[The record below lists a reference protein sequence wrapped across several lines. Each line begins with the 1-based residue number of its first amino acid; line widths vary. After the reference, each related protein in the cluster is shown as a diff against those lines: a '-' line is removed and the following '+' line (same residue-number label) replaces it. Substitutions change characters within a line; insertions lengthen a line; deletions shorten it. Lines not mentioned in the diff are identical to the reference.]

1 MAYASDESGK
11 MQVYVQPFPGPGAKI
26 PVSTEG
32 GESPKWSHDG
42 RELFFASEE
51 KVPQLMAVDVQTT
64 PLFRAGQP
72 KALFRIGQGN
82 WDVAP
87 DGKRFLVENAPEAS
101 GGSKLEAV
109 TDWFEEL
116 KRKR

>member
-1 MAYASDESGK
+1 
-11 MQVYVQPFPGPGAKI
+11 
-26 PVSTEG
+26 
-32 GESPKWSHDG
+32 
-42 RELFFASEE
+42 
-51 KVPQLMAVDVQTT
+51 MAVDIQTA

-72 KALFRIGQGN
+72 KALFPIGQNN

-87 DGKRFLVENAPEAS
+87 DGKRFLVENPPEAA

-109 TDWFEEL
+109 MDWFEEL